1 MINKICI
8 GLLSQYIAQ
17 LLTITSTKLKGD
29 RPNRFFLNDR
39 PVNDKILLLINIYES
54 EPWGPA
60 GLQSNVVSINGV
72 SYKPVTLLKYRKHN

>member
-54 EPWGPA
+54 EP
-60 GLQSNVVSINGV
+60 
-72 SYKPVTLLKYRKHN
+72 